1 MEDDVLEKVSLS
13 QETGRLGEFW
23 SQRVVGQGNGV
34 LFKVAKGIG
43 STNWHS
49 HPDQEEIFVLL
60 EGELTVQLRDGD
72 VDLTPGDLLVIP
84 RGVEHCP
91 RADAEARFLLIG
103 PEITSNEAG
112 GKPEWSYAA
121 SPDAE

>member
-91 RADAEARFLLIG
+91 RLMLRRG
-103 PEITSNEAG
+103 SC
-112 GKPEWSYAA
+112 
-121 SPDAE
+121 